1 MSKIKS
7 LFNQLPGWSSGWSSR
22 LAWLFILLIGIIAVV
37 GPLIANE
44 KPYYCKLDG
53 VGYFPMFSSISE
65 SGLSAQHPDHAPV
78 DWNTTYFESI
88 WRAPIPYSHYS
99 IDLKTGASISPFAKQ
114 PVSIRMRHWLGTDT
128 LGRDVLAGM
137 IRGCRVSLL
146 IGLGSMLLA
155 LLIGVLLG
163 SMAAYWGNKSKRI
176 SGLQLLLLVV
186 ILISVGIIGLLPI
199 AMNSLLLAILLILGF
214 GFFAI
219 WKLGQT
225 GKKNISIP
233 VDQMIMGSVTIIDG
247 FPALFL
253 IIILVTLLPVKGW
266 LVILL
271 VIAFL
276 RWPVMARYMR
286 AEVFKM
292 RELHYIQAA
301 QVINLSSWRIISRHI
316 IPYAFR
322 PVMIS
327 FIFGVASAILAESS
341 LSFLGI
347 GLPPEQM
354 NWGRLL
360 AQSRSHFDA
369 WWLVVFPG
377 FAIFFTLL
385 SLYVIG
391 NAWQAST
398 TLPSTTLRDQV

>member
-1 MSKIKS
+1 MRRIKS
-7 LFNQLPGWSSGWSSR
+7 LLNQLPGWTSSWSSR
-22 LAWLFILLIGIIAVV
+22 LAWMFVLLIAIIAIL

-44 KPYYCKLDG
+44 KPYYCKLDD

-65 SGLSAQHPDHAPV
+65 SGLSAQHPAHAPV
-78 DWNTTYFESI
+78 DWHSTHFESI

-99 IDLKTGASISPFAKQ
+99 IDLKTGASVSPFAKQ
-114 PVSIRMRHWLGTDT
+114 PVSLRMRHWLGTDT

-137 IRGCRVSLL
+137 VRGCRVSLL

-163 SMAAYWGNKSKRI
+163 SMAGYWGNKGKRI
-176 SGLQLLLLVV
+176 SWLQLLLL
-186 ILISVGIIGLLPI
+186 ILILVSVVFIRLLPI
-199 AMNSLLLAILLILGF
+199 TVNSIFIASLLVLTF
-214 GFFAI
+214 GFFAL

-225 GKKNISIP
+225 GQKNISIP
-233 VDQMIMGSVTIIDG
+233 VDQLIMGMVTIIDG

-253 IIILVTLLPVKGW
+253 IIILVTLLPFKGW
-266 LVILL
+266 IVILL
-271 VIAFL
+271 VIALL

-286 AEVFKM
+286 AEVFRM

-301 QVINLSSWRIISRHI
+301 QVINLSSWHIIYRHI

-391 NAWQAST
+391 NAWRAST
-398 TLPSTTLRDQV
+398 PLPSTPLRDQ

>member
-1 MSKIKS
+1 M
-7 LFNQLPGWSSGWSSR
+7 
-22 LAWLFILLIGIIAVV
+22 
-37 GPLIANE
+37 
-44 KPYYCKLDG
+44 
-53 VGYFPMFSSISE
+53 
-65 SGLSAQHPDHAPV
+65 
-78 DWNTTYFESI
+78 
-88 WRAPIPYSHYS
+88 PYSHYS
-99 IDLKTGASISPFAKQ
+99 IDLKTGASASPFDPQ

-155 LLIGVLLG
+155 LLIGVMLG
-163 SMAAYWGNKSKRI
+163 SIAAYWGNKGKRI
-176 SGLQLLLLVV
+176 SWLQVLFLAIVGIGVV
-186 ILISVGIIGLLPI
+186 IIGLLPI
-199 AMNSLLLAILLILGF
+199 ALITRVLVSLVILTIGVIL
-214 GFFAI
+214 I
-219 WKLGQT
+219 WKSGQA
-225 GKKNISIP
+225 GKQRIAIP
-233 VDQMIMGSVTIIDG
+233 VDQMIMGMVTIIDG
-247 FPALFL
+247 FPAMFL
-253 IIILVTLLPVKGW
+253 IIILVAMLPFKGW
-266 LVILL
+266 LMILL
-271 VIAFL
+271 VIALL
-276 RWPVMARYMR
+276 RWPAMARYMR

-301 QVINLSSWRIISRHI
+301 QVINLSSWKIISRHI

-322 PVMIS
+322 PVMVS

-385 SLYVIG
+385 SLYAIG
-391 NAWQAST
+391 NAWHAST
-398 TLPSTTLRDQV
+398 TLSNRE

>member
-1 MSKIKS
+1 MRIKQ
-7 LFNQLPGWSSGWSSR
+7 LLRKLPGCSSNITAQI
-22 LAWLFILLIGIIAVV
+22 AWLFILLVGVIALL

-44 KPYYCKLDG
+44 KPFYCKLDG
-53 VGYFPMFSSISE
+53 ARYFPMFSSVSE
-65 SGLSAQHPDHAPV
+65 SGLSALHPGHAPV
-78 DWNTTYFESI
+78 DWKTTRFESI
-88 WRAPIPYSHYS
+88 WYAPIPYSHSS
-99 IDLKTGASISPFAKQ
+99 IDLKTGATVSPFDVQ
-114 PVSIRMRHWLGTDT
+114 PVSFRMRHWLGTDS

-155 LLIGVLLG
+155 LLIGVWLG
-163 SMAAYWGNKSKRI
+163 SMAAYWGNQGKRI
-176 SGLQLLLLVV
+176 SWSDLMIIALVLFGIVMIQSMPVVFLLRLMAIVT
-186 ILISVGIIGLLPI
+186 LI
-199 AMNSLLLAILLILGF
+199 ALGWF
-214 GFFAI
+214 VML
-219 WKLGQT
+219 KLGMT
-225 GKKNISIP
+225 SKKNISIP
-233 VDQMIMGSVTIIDG
+233 VDQIIMGTVTIIDG
-247 FPALFL
+247 FPAMFL
-253 IIILVTLLPVKGW
+253 IIILVAILPFKGW
-266 LVILL
+266 LAILL
-271 VIAFL
+271 VIALL
-276 RWPVMARYMR
+276 RWPAMARYMR

-292 RELHYIQAA
+292 KELHYIQAA
-301 QVINLSSWRIISRHI
+301 QVINLPSWTIITRHI
-316 IPYAFR
+316 IPFAFR

-377 FAIFFTLL
+377 LAIFFTLL

-391 NAWQAST
+391 NAWQRQHRIT
-398 TLPSTTLRDQV
+398 NY

>member
-1 MSKIKS
+1 
-7 LFNQLPGWSSGWSSR
+7 
-22 LAWLFILLIGIIAVV
+22 
-37 GPLIANE
+37 
-44 KPYYCKLDG
+44 
-53 VGYFPMFSSISE
+53 
-65 SGLSAQHPDHAPV
+65 
-78 DWNTTYFESI
+78 
-88 WRAPIPYSHYS
+88 
-99 IDLKTGASISPFAKQ
+99 
-114 PVSIRMRHWLGTDT
+114 MRHWLGTDT

-163 SMAAYWGNKSKRI
+163 SIAAYWGNKGKRI
-176 SGLQLLLLVV
+176 SWFQLLLVTL
-186 ILISVGIIGLLPI
+186 ILIGTVIIGFLPVALI
-199 AMNSLLLAILLILGF
+199 TRVLASLFILAIGLNL
-214 GFFAI
+214 I
-219 WKLGQT
+219 WKSGQA
-225 GKKNISIP
+225 GKQSIALP
-233 VDQMIMGSVTIIDG
+233 VDQMIMGTVTIIDG
-247 FPALFL
+247 FPAMFL
-253 IIILVTLLPVKGW
+253 IIILVALLPFKGW
-266 LVILL
+266 LVIML
-271 VIAFL
+271 VIALL

-301 QVINLSSWRIISRHI
+301 QVINLSSWKIISRHI

-377 FAIFFTLL
+377 FAIFITLL
-385 SLYVIG
+385 SLYMIG
-391 NAWQAST
+391 NAWQGKLKANN
-398 TLPSTTLRDQV
+398 

>member
-1 MSKIKS
+1 MRAKHFLYK
-7 LFNQLPGWSSGWSSR
+7 LPGWTDSVAVR
-22 LAWLFILLIGIIAVV
+22 LAWLFILTVGIIAVI
-37 GPLIANE
+37 GPWIANE

-53 VGYFPMFSSISE
+53 ISYFPMFSSTTE
-65 SGLSAQHPDHAPV
+65 AGLSAEHPSYAPV
-78 DWNTTYFESI
+78 DWQSTHFESI

-99 IDLKTGASISPFAKQ
+99 IDLITGSTVSPFDKQ
-114 PVSIRMRHWLGTDT
+114 PVSTRMRHWLGTDA

-146 IGLGSMLLA
+146 VGLGSMLLA

-163 SMAAYWGNKSKRI
+163 SIAGYWGNKGKRI
-176 SGLQLLLLVV
+176 SWFQFTIMMLMLFMVV
-186 ILISVGIIGLLPI
+186 IIGLLPV
-199 AMNSLLLAILLILGF
+199 AAISRLSANLLILVLATY
-214 GFFAI
+214 AI
-219 WKLGQT
+219 WKLGMAGT
-225 GKKNISIP
+225 KSIYIP
-233 VDQMIMGSVTIIDG
+233 VDQMIMGTVTIIDG
-247 FPALFL
+247 FPAMFL
-253 IIILVTLLPVKGW
+253 IIILVAILPVKGW

-271 VIAFL
+271 VIALL

-301 QVINLSSWRIISRHI
+301 QVINLSSWKIISRHI

-377 FAIFFTLL
+377 CAIFFTLL

-391 NAWQAST
+391 NSWQ
-398 TLPSTTLRDQV
+398 REFVNRH